1 MQPPPPA
8 RCHLHNNNITYYLNH
23 ACCRPWINFKSV
35 LLATY
40 LPTREFKRW
49 LSPIRYARRESVCA
63 GLQLHVFVSSDGVDM
78 GAPCTLSNHGCMR
91 SLSQHHRGCVSLALL
106 HSNLSSHVCMV
117 RACVLLQITSLDE
130 WLDIFDSP
138 MTLSLSAEQ
147 CYPLPARPVY

>member
-1 MQPPPPA
+1 MQPPPP
-8 RCHLHNNNITYYLNH
+8 HNNNITYYENH

-40 LPTREFKRW
+40 LPTRGFKRW
-49 LSPIRYARRESVCA
+49 LSPIRYARVRVYVLDCSCTYSCPLTELTWVPLARCPT
-63 GLQLHVFVSSDGVDM
+63 M
-78 GAPCTLSNHGCMR
+78 GACAHSSSIT
-91 SLSQHHRGCVSLALL
+91 RGCVSLALL
-106 HSNLSSHVCMV
+106 HSNHSSHVCMV